1 MERGCFL
8 ILKLVGG
15 RSSSTLSYDLI
26 LIFEIRSYDKV
37 ARGAGT
43 IGDFSLLGGR
53 SSAVKCP
60 QEDRDAGLVWK
71 HFPATPV
78 KEFFTDWEGK
88 YKSSEWMPVQGK
100 RGGQSGEIFSQAKL
114 GAASKEPAVSFYSS
128 S

>member
-15 RSSSTLSYDLI
+15 RSPSTLSYDLI
-26 LIFEIRSYDKV
+26 LILK
-37 ARGAGT
+37 RGTGT
-43 IGDFSLLGGR
+43 IRDFSLLGGR

-78 KEFFTDWEGK
+78 KEFFADWEGK
-88 YKSSEWMPVQGK
+88 YKSLEWMPVQDKG
-100 RGGQSGEIFSQAKL
+100 GGQNGEIFSQAKL